1 MFLEHVNMSVADL
14 DRSIGFY
21 EQLLG
26 LQVRWRGTTASGE
39 PAAHIGAGGQY
50 LALFEVGGDRAPEP
64 AYERPGLNHFGW
76 VVDDLEA
83 ARQRLAAL
91 NVRPHYEAD
100 YEPGRRLYFYDLD
113 GLEVE
118 LVEYDNQPI
127 RNPGGTS

>member
-14 DRSIGFY
+14 DRSIRFY

-26 LQVRWRGTTASGE
+26 LQVRWRGATASGE
-39 PAAHIGAGGQY
+39 PAAHIGDSRQY
-50 LALFEVGGDRAPEP
+50 LALFEVGGERAAEP
-64 AYERPGLNHFGW
+64 AYDRVGLNHFGW

-91 NVRPHYEAD
+91 NIRPHFEAD
-100 YEPGRRLYFYDLD
+100 YEPGRRLYFYDPD

-118 LVEYDNQPI
+118 LVEYDKPT
-127 RNPGGTS
+127 G